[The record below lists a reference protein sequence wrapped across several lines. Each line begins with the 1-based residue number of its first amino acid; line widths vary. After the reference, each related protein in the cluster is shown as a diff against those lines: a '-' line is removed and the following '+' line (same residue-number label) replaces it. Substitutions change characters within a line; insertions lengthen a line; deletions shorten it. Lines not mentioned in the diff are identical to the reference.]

1 MKKLITLITV
11 ISLLTSGAVV
21 AQDQVPIRA
30 RDGSSSA
37 GYGVPVRLRDNQ
49 DIQECIAQFEEV
61 RGVLTEELKMLRE
74 RLAGA
79 APEDQAKIK
88 EEIRKQLRVY
98 LDEQREFK
106 KNLRGTVREMRKER
120 MGKSSGEGG

>member
-1 MKKLITLITV
+1 
-11 ISLLTSGAVV
+11 
-21 AQDQVPIRA
+21 
-30 RDGSSSA
+30 
-37 GYGVPVRLRDNQ
+37 
-49 DIQECIAQFEEV
+49 
-61 RGVLTEELKMLRE
+61 MLRE